1 MKAAKLKYHFLKLKY
16 RHMKPL
22 SPLFPSILL
31 FATLMIGCNRPSEG
45 TQSLQPQID
54 SLRLRLTNLYKPGMG
69 EIMSNIQFHHAKL
82 WFAGENKNWPLAE
95 YNESLIQSAFKRI
108 QLFHGD
114 KSEAK
119 AASMIYPSMDSISN
133 AIRKKDT
140 RLFERSFLFMTNTC
154 NNCHAVTR
162 HDFNVI
168 TIPKIPPV
176 TNQDFKS
183 AVMKPR

>member
-1 MKAAKLKYHFLKLKY
+1 MKLLPA
-16 RHMKPL
+16 P
-22 SPLFPSILL
+22 FPAFLL
-31 FATLMIGCNRPSEG
+31 FVALLAGCNRRPEG

-82 WFAGENKNWPLAE
+82 WFAGVNENWPLAE

-114 KSEAK
+114 KFEAK
-119 AASMIYPSMDSISN
+119 AASMMIPSMDSISN
-133 AIRKKDT
+133 AIRQKDI
-140 RLFERSFLFMTNTC
+140 RLFKRGFLFMTNTC

-162 HDFNVI
+162 HEFNVI
-168 TIPKIPPV
+168 IIPTIPPV
-176 TNQDFKS
+176 SNQDFKT
-183 AVMKPR
+183 AKK